1 MRVKAIFFDGEYF
14 MLPEGCESASE
25 LTGRYS
31 GKPVVLPWLREIKC
45 MAPYFVLDNIS
56 HKTLT
61 FSSDSPVFDC
71 EAELLTLEEY
81 NSRLREIIPGRCA
94 GCAGY
99 TQIDD
104 GDDSLNGH
112 HDEITLDGVC
122 FLKEEHNDEEHDFPP
137 VDVFVSN
144 AVKEFPGLGLKK
156 LIDAGETEKAEAALS
171 EMLRNETAVPG
182 YPLWLYKT
190 EEGKYRAVMTTM
202 AHDGDGVI
210 VEYVMKKLAEAYGE
224 DWEFFNYIPRG
235 FYPPCAREPE
245 RIYRTPED
253 PDGRTA
259 PFGVAFTTAGDGGF
273 PEFCYVCGLCGEK
286 ELKSAARFLQI
297 YGNTDEEMTET
308 DEEGLLTAVTELY
321 ERIPPEERL
330 FPPPV
335 TNVYVPPE
343 AFEEPDGYS
352 DEEEIVND
360 HGMLF
365 SSRSV
370 ELCENVALPVISGF
384 KPENFRES
392 DEWKLC
398 IAADLNIPVCQ
409 LTLDIG
415 GLPDGTV
422 ADHPD
427 LLDAVQRDVN
437 CIGGAVKKNGSALP
451 FLQCFDLR
459 MKKLQIWYVIMRY
472 SRFMYTLR
480 RLDPVFREY
489 PGALRIFTA
498 SGKSGGEYVP
508 GARMLKVRTE
518 EQMISDLKD
527 SEEE

>member
-56 HKTLT
+56 RKTLT

-81 NSRLREIIPGRCA
+81 NSRLRGIIPGRCA

-144 AVKEFPGLGLKK
+144 AVEMFPDLGLKK

-253 PDGRTA
+253 PDGRIA
-259 PFGVAFTTAGDGGF
+259 PFGVAFTTAGNGGF

-335 TNVYVPPE
+335 TNVYVPPA
-343 AFEEPDGYS
+343 AFEELDGYS